1 MLIASVEATKSALS
15 LTFVTGEGSVWAH
28 SADDYTCDIGYGVAL
43 PFDWIIYLSDP
54 FADIRPYRDEE
65 VPEVLR
71 RLLRSPDFLGAIASL
86 RFNTAANMAPRLMRF
101 LVSLFLRWELR
112 KVSDVH
118 TMQVV
123 IKHYMDRMI
132 SGSSGDFTVSG
143 LENLDPDEAFLF
155 MSNHRDIAMD
165 PAFTNYALYREGH
178 ETARIAIGDNLL
190 TQPWV
195 SDSMRLNKSFIVKRS
210 LSGPRQLLAA
220 TKTLSSYIKHS
231 LLVEKSPIW
240 LAQREGRAKDGID
253 QTEPAIIKMLDMCR
267 NRKTEDFALHI
278 ASLKIVPVAIS
289 YELDPCDALKAA
301 ELWELATK
309 GSYEKGEQE
318 DVASIGKGIAG
329 NKGRVHVSFGVPLET
344 GLESPDVVAA
354 QVDQQVLSL
363 YCLHPTNLYAYR
375 MLHGEDEILP
385 ENVLLE
391 EGDCSR
397 SEFEERINAMP
408 VEHRPYALGIY
419 ANAVTS
425 KQALA
430 QDRGHLAL

>member
-1 MLIASVEATKSALS
+1 M
-15 LTFVTGEGSVWAH
+15 
-28 SADDYTCDIGYGVAL
+28 
-43 PFDWIIYLSDP
+43 SDP

-65 VPEVLR
+65 VPEVLQ
-71 RLLRSPDFLGAIASL
+71 RLLRSPEFLGAIATL
-86 RFNTAANMAPRLMRF
+86 RFGATADRAPGLMRM

-123 IKHYMDRMI
+123 IKRYMDRMI
-132 SGSSGDFTVSG
+132 SSSSGSFTVSG
-143 LENLDPDEAFLF
+143 LEHLDPREAFLF

-231 LLVEKSPIW
+231 LLEERSPIW
-240 LAQREGRAKDGID
+240 IAQREGRAKDGID

-267 NRKTEDFALHI
+267 NRKTEDFANHI

-301 ELWELATK
+301 ELWELDTQ

-318 DVASIGKGIAG
+318 DVASIGKGISG
-329 NKGRVHVSFGVPLET
+329 NKGRVHVSFGTPLDSA
-344 GLESPDVVAA
+344 LDSPEAVAA
-354 QVDQQVLSL
+354 QVDQQVIKL

-375 MLHGEDEILP
+375 MLYGEDEVLP
-385 ENVLLE
+385 EDIYLE
-391 EGDCSR
+391 QGDCSR
-397 SEFEERINAMP
+397 SEFEERIQAMP
-408 VEHRPYALGIY
+408 EAHRPYALGIY
-419 ANAVTS
+419 ANAIIS
-425 KQALA
+425 KQALV
-430 QDRGHLAL
+430 QDRNRLAN